1 MLKKIIIG
9 FSAGIITGLFGA
21 GGGMILVPA
30 FAYIFKMEEREARAT
45 SIFCILQLVCVSG
58 FFYFKASYIDWKIS
72 SLCAIGGI
80 IGAIIGS
87 KLLRKL
93 SIKTLRL
100 SFTAFLAYIAIRMIL
115 QGMGT

>member
-1 MLKKIIIG
+1 MIKKFLVG
-9 FSAGIITGLFGA
+9 FFSGIITGLFGA

-45 SIFCILQLVCVSG
+45 SIFCILLLVCVSG
-58 FFYFKASYIDWKIS
+58 FFYLKESYIDWEIS
-72 SLCAIGGI
+72 ALCAIGGI
-80 IGAIIGS
+80 IGAIIGA

-100 SFTAFLAYIAIRMIL
+100 SFTAFLIYVAIRMIM
-115 QGMGT
+115 QGVSV